1 MREYWDASYTQEQWN
16 PFSRYE
22 FHPDTEYEPW
32 MYYAYVDGSG
42 TFVPPFFRAEH
53 GDAPGHAKAHA
64 KARLASLRKLSGR

>member
-1 MREYWDASYTQEQWN
+1 
-16 PFSRYE
+16 
-22 FHPDTEYEPW
+22 